1 MSTEFDIAIIGGGN
15 AGLTLAAQL
24 AAQDNPPST
33 VVIEP
38 QTVQQRDCS
47 WGLWALD
54 QQTEQLAH
62 STKGRWRR
70 WQLVDETRRVVHS
83 SNQYSYLSLSSADY
97 LLDRAAQ
104 LREPVS
110 LIEDSVKA
118 LHPQQ
123 SETIIETE
131 QGRYSAKTV
140 YDSRPP
146 EIGYSTLRQHFL
158 GWEITTKEP
167 IKDPDMATLMDF
179 RVDQS
184 RGLHFIYAL
193 PFSDHHLL
201 IESTLIS
208 GRMETQD
215 WYRDAIKGWLRDN
228 NIEIGEFLCEEMG
241 VIPMDTI
248 ETDPDIAASPMSS
261 ESSESSESLGPQP
274 LIATIGAASG
284 AVRRS
289 SGYAFQHIQQ
299 QISQLAAG
307 IAQGNMAVP
316 TPISSRLTAMDS
328 IFNGVLLSRPDL
340 AVSLYMDMAKALNG
354 DEFARFMLGQATT
367 GDWLRVIAAM
377 PKLPFLKE
385 TVKQSAKQVSKQLLG
400 QHKSA

>member
-1 MSTEFDIAIIGGGN
+1 MSTEIDIAIIGGGN
-15 AGLTLAAQL
+15 AGLSLAAQL

-38 QTVQQRDCS
+38 QTTQQRDCS

-54 QQTEQLAH
+54 QQAEQLSH
-62 STKGRWRR
+62 SVKGRWRR
-70 WQLVDETRRVVHS
+70 WQLIDNTSRVVHS

-97 LLDRAAQ
+97 LIDRAAQ
-104 LREPVS
+104 LRDPVS

-118 LHPQQ
+118 LHSQQ
-123 SETIIETE
+123 HKTIVETE
-131 QGRYSAKTV
+131 KGRYSAKTV

-146 EIGYSTLRQHFL
+146 KIAEDGLRQHFL
-158 GWEITTKEP
+158 GWHIHTKEP
-167 IKDPDMATLMDF
+167 IDDPDMATLMDF

-193 PFSDHHLL
+193 PFSDHHML

-208 GRMETQD
+208 AGLVPQS
-215 WYRDAIKGWLRDN
+215 WYRDAIERWLRDN
-228 NIEIGEFLCEEMG
+228 NIEVAEVICEETG
-241 VIPMDTI
+241 VIPMDTL
-248 ETDPDIAASPMSS
+248 IADSASPVSDGMAS
-261 ESSESSESLGPQP
+261 
-274 LIATIGAASG
+274 IASIGAASG

-316 TPISSRLTAMDS
+316 TPISSRLTVMDK
-328 IFNGVLLSRPDL
+328 IFNGVLLSRPEL
-340 AVSLYMDMAKALNG
+340 AVSLYMRMAQALNG
-354 DEFARFMLGQATT
+354 DQFARFMLGQATAN
-367 GDWLRVIAAM
+367 DWLRVIAAM
-377 PKLPFLKE
+377 PKIPFLLE
-385 TVKQSAKQVSKQLLG
+385 TLKQGGKQISKRLLR
-400 QHKSA
+400 QSKSA

>member
-15 AGLTLAAQL
+15 AGLTLAAKL

-38 QTVQQRDCS
+38 KTVQQRDCS
-47 WGLWALD
+47 WSLWALD
-54 QQTEQLAH
+54 PQAEQLTH

-70 WQLVDETRRVVHS
+70 WQMIDETSAIVHS

-97 LLDRAAQ
+97 LLDCAAQ
-104 LREPVS
+104 LREPIH
-110 LIEDSVKA
+110 LIEDSVRT

-123 SETIIETE
+123 QQTIIETE
-131 QGRYSAKTV
+131 KGSYSAKTV

-146 EIGYSTLRQHFL
+146 KIGYSTLRQHFL
-158 GWEITTKEP
+158 GWQIATKKP

-228 NIEIGEFLCEEMG
+228 NIEIEEFICEEMG
-241 VIPMDTI
+241 VIPMDTLAT
-248 ETDPDIAASPMSS
+248 ESDVTAAGKAS
-261 ESSESSESLGPQP
+261 EPTEPKP

-328 IFNGVLLSRPDL
+328 IFNGVLVSRPDL
-340 AVSLYMDMAKALNG
+340 AVSLYMDMARALNG
-354 DEFARFMLGQATT
+354 DQFARFMLGQATAN
-367 GDWLRVIAAM
+367 DWLRVITAM
-377 PKLPFLKE
+377 PKGPFLK
-385 TVKQSAKQVSKQLLG
+385 QVLKQLVG
-400 QHKSA
+400 QYKSV

>member
-1 MSTEFDIAIIGGGN
+1 VSTDVDIAIIGGGN
-15 AGLTLAAQL
+15 AGLTLAAKL
-24 AAQDNPPST
+24 AAQENPPTT

-38 QTVQQRDCS
+38 KSATQRDCS
-47 WGLWALD
+47 WALWALD
-54 QQTEQLAH
+54 QQADQLAH

-70 WQLVDETRRVVHS
+70 WQLIDETSRVVHS
-83 SNQYSYLSLSSADY
+83 SNKYNYLSLSSADY
-97 LLDRAAQ
+97 LLDCAAQ

-110 LIEDSVKA
+110 MIEDSVIN
-118 LHPQQ
+118 LHRQQ
-123 SETIIETE
+123 KQTIIET
-131 QGRYSAKTV
+131 GKGSFSAESV

-146 EIGYSTLRQHFL
+146 KVAYSSLRQHFL
-158 GWEITTKEP
+158 GWQILTKEP

-228 NIEIGEFLCEEMG
+228 NIEIAEIIVEEMG
-241 VIPMDTI
+241 VIPMGTV
-248 ETDPDIAASPMSS
+248 ESDPSTSS
-261 ESSESSESLGPQP
+261 EPEP

-299 QISQLAAG
+299 QIGQLAAG

-316 TPISSRLTAMDS
+316 TPISSHLTAMDT

-340 AVSLYMDMAKALNG
+340 AVSLYMDMAGALNG
-354 DEFARFMLGQATT
+354 DQFARFMLGQATAN
-367 GDWLRVIAAM
+367 DWLRVIAAM
-377 PKLPFLKE
+377 PKGPFIKQV
-385 TVKQSAKQVSKQLLG
+385 VKQAAKQLSQKL
-400 QHKSA
+400 SRA

>member
-1 MSTEFDIAIIGGGN
+1 MSSEFDIAIIGGGN

-24 AAQDNPPST
+24 ASQDSPPST

-38 QTVQQRDCS
+38 QTPEQRDCS

-70 WQLVDETRRVVHS
+70 WQLIDHNSRIIHS
-83 SNQYSYLSLSSADY
+83 SNQYSYLSLSSAAY
-97 LLDRAAQ
+97 LADCEAQ

-110 LIEDSVKA
+110 VMRESVTA
-118 LHPQQ
+118 LH
-123 SETIIETE
+123 SEHQHTMVETD
-131 QGRYSAKTV
+131 QGQISAKTV

-146 EIGYSTLRQHFL
+146 KLIDNGLCQHFL
-158 GWEITTKEP
+158 GWHIHTKAP
-167 IKDPDMATLMDF
+167 LKDPDIATLMDF

-193 PFSDHHLL
+193 PYSDHQLL

-208 GRMETQD
+208 TTVESQD
-215 WYRDAIKGWLRDN
+215 WYRNAIECWLRDN
-228 NIEIGEFLCEEMG
+228 NIEIAQIIGEEMG
-241 VIPMDTI
+241 VIPMDTLV
-248 ETDPDIAASPMSS
+248 S
-261 ESSESSESLGPQP
+261 ESPSSAAKNQP

-299 QISQLAAG
+299 QMSQLAAG
-307 IAQGNMAVP
+307 VALGNMAVP
-316 TPISSRLTAMDS
+316 TPLSSRLTAMDN
-328 IFNGVLLSRPDL
+328 IFNGVLISRPDL
-340 AVSLYMDMAKALNG
+340 AVSLYMRMAKALTGNQ
-354 DEFARFMLGQATT
+354 FARFMLGQATT
-367 GDWLRVIAAM
+367 SDWLRVISAM
-377 PKLPFLKE
+377 PKGPFL
-385 TVKQSAKQVSKQLLG
+385 QQLLKQLLKPSVKAVS
-400 QHKSA
+400 HA

>member
-15 AGLTLAAQL
+15 AGFTLAAQL

-38 QTVQQRDCS
+38 QTTQQRDCS

-54 QQTEQLAH
+54 QQTEQLSH
-62 STKGRWRR
+62 SVKGRWRR
-70 WQLVDETRRVVHS
+70 WQLIDNTSRVVHS

-97 LLDRAAQ
+97 LIDRAAQ

-118 LHPQQ
+118 LHSQQ
-123 SETIIETE
+123 HKTIVETE
-131 QGRYSAKTV
+131 KGRYSVKTV

-146 EIGYSTLRQHFL
+146 KIAEDGLRQHFL
-158 GWEITTKEP
+158 GWHIHTKEP
-167 IKDPDMATLMDF
+167 IDDPDMATLMDF

-193 PFSDHHLL
+193 PFSDHHML

-208 GRMETQD
+208 AELEPQS
-215 WYRDAIKGWLRDN
+215 WYRDAIERWLRDN
-228 NIEIGEFLCEEMG
+228 NIEVAEVICEEAG
-241 VIPMDTI
+241 VIPMDTLI
-248 ETDPDIAASPMSS
+248 SDSASPVSDGMAS
-261 ESSESSESLGPQP
+261 
-274 LIATIGAASG
+274 IASIGAASG

-316 TPISSRLTAMDS
+316 APISSRLTVMDK
-328 IFNGVLLSRPDL
+328 IFNGVLLSRPEL
-340 AVSLYMDMAKALNG
+340 AVSLYMRMAQALNG
-354 DEFARFMLGQATT
+354 DQFARFMLGQATAN
-367 GDWLRVIAAM
+367 DWLRVIAAM
-377 PKLPFLKE
+377 PKIPFLLE
-385 TVKQSAKQVSKQLLG
+385 TLKQGGKQISKRLLR
-400 QHKSA
+400 QSKSA

>member
-15 AGLTLAAQL
+15 AGLTLAAKL

-38 QTVQQRDCS
+38 KTVQQRDCS
-47 WGLWALD
+47 WSLWALD
-54 QQTEQLAH
+54 SQAEQLTH

-70 WQLVDETRRVVHS
+70 WQMIDETSLIVHS
-83 SNQYSYLSLSSADY
+83 SHQYNYLSLSSADY
-97 LLDRAAQ
+97 LLDCAAQ
-104 LREPVS
+104 LREPIH
-110 LIEDSVKA
+110 LIEDSVKT

-123 SETIIETE
+123 QQTNIETE
-131 QGRYSAKTV
+131 KGSYSAKTV

-146 EIGYSTLRQHFL
+146 KIGYSTLRQHFL
-158 GWEITTKEP
+158 GWQITTKKP
-167 IKDPDMATLMDF
+167 IKDPEMATLMDF

-193 PFSDHHLL
+193 PFSDNHLL

-228 NIEIGEFLCEEMG
+228 NIEIEEFICEEMG
-241 VIPMDTI
+241 VIPMDTLAT
-248 ETDPDIAASPMSS
+248 ESDITAAGKAS
-261 ESSESSESLGPQP
+261 EPTEPKP

-340 AVSLYMDMAKALNG
+340 AVSLYMDMARALNG
-354 DEFARFMLGQATT
+354 DQFARFMLGQATAN
-367 GDWLRVIAAM
+367 DWLRVIAAM
-377 PKLPFLKE
+377 PKGPFLK
-385 TVKQSAKQVSKQLLG
+385 QVLKQLVG
-400 QHKSA
+400 QHKSV

>member
-15 AGLTLAAQL
+15 AGLSLAAQL

-38 QTVQQRDCS
+38 QTTQQRDCS
-47 WGLWALD
+47 WGLWALE
-54 QQTEQLAH
+54 QQTEQLSH
-62 STKGRWRR
+62 SVKGRWRR
-70 WQLVDETRRVVHS
+70 WQLIDNTSRVVHS

-97 LLDRAAQ
+97 LIDRAAQ
-104 LREPVS
+104 LRDPVS

-118 LHPQQ
+118 LLSQQ
-123 SETIIETE
+123 HKTIIETE
-131 QGRYSAKTV
+131 KGRYSAKTV

-146 EIGYSTLRQHFL
+146 RVAEDGLRQHFL
-158 GWEITTKEP
+158 GWHIHTKEP
-167 IKDPDMATLMDF
+167 IDDPDMATLMDF

-193 PFSDHHLL
+193 PFSDHHML

-208 GRMETQD
+208 AGLVPQS
-215 WYRDAIKGWLRDN
+215 WYRDAIERWLRDN
-228 NIEIGEFLCEEMG
+228 NIEVAEVICEETG
-241 VIPMDTI
+241 VIPMDTL
-248 ETDPDIAASPMSS
+248 IADSASPVS
-261 ESSESSESLGPQP
+261 EGIATTAT
-274 LIATIGAASG
+274 IATIGAASG

-316 TPISSRLTAMDS
+316 TPISSRLTVMDK
-328 IFNGVLLSRPDL
+328 IFNGVLLSRPEL
-340 AVSLYMDMAKALNG
+340 AVSLYMRMAQALNG
-354 DEFARFMLGQATT
+354 DQFARFMLGQATAN
-367 GDWLRVIAAM
+367 DWLRVIAAM
-377 PKLPFLKE
+377 PKIPFLLE
-385 TVKQSAKQVSKQLLG
+385 TLKQGGKQISKRLLR
-400 QHKSA
+400 QSKSV

>member
-1 MSTEFDIAIIGGGN
+1 MSSDFDIAIIGGGN
-15 AGLTLAAQL
+15 AGLTLAAKL
-24 AAQDNPPST
+24 AAQENPPTT

-38 QTVQQRDCS
+38 KSAAQRDCS
-47 WGLWALD
+47 WALWALD
-54 QQTEQLAH
+54 QQAEQLAH

-70 WQLVDETRRVVHS
+70 WQLIDETSRVVHS
-83 SNQYSYLSLSSADY
+83 SNQYNYLSLSSADY
-97 LLDRAAQ
+97 LLDCAAQ

-110 LIEDSVKA
+110 MIEDSVIN
-118 LHPQQ
+118 LHRQQ
-123 SETIIETE
+123 KQTIIET
-131 QGRYSAKTV
+131 GKGSFSAESV

-146 EIGYSTLRQHFL
+146 KVAYSSLRQHFL
-158 GWEITTKEP
+158 GWQILTKEP

-215 WYRDAIKGWLRDN
+215 WYRDAIKGWLREN
-228 NIEIGEFLCEEMG
+228 NIEIAEIIGEEMG
-241 VIPMDTI
+241 VIPMGTV
-248 ETDPDIAASPMSS
+248 ESDPSTSS
-261 ESSESSESLGPQP
+261 ELEP

-316 TPISSRLTAMDS
+316 TPISSHLTAMDA

-340 AVSLYMDMAKALNG
+340 AVSLYMNMANALNG
-354 DEFARFMLGQATT
+354 DQFARFMLGQATAN
-367 GDWLRVIAAM
+367 DWLRVIAAM
-377 PKLPFLKE
+377 PKGPFIKQV
-385 TVKQSAKQVSKQLLG
+385 VKQAAKQLSQKL
-400 QHKSA
+400 SRA

>member
-1 MSTEFDIAIIGGGN
+1 VSTEFDIAIIGGGN

-24 AAQDNPPST
+24 AAHDNPPST

-47 WGLWALD
+47 WALWALD
-54 QQTEQLAH
+54 QQAEQLTH
-62 STKGRWRR
+62 SIKGRWRR
-70 WQLVDETRRVVHS
+70 WQLVDETSRVVHS
-83 SNQYSYLSLSSADY
+83 GNQFSYLSLSSADY
-97 LLDRAAQ
+97 LLDCAAQ

-123 SETIIETE
+123 HETIIETE

-146 EIGYSTLRQHFL
+146 KIAYCDLRQHFL
-158 GWEITTKEP
+158 GWQVTTKEP
-167 IKDPDMATLMDF
+167 IKDPDIATLMDF

-208 GRMETQD
+208 GRVETQD

-228 NIEIGEFLCEEMG
+228 HIEIDEFICEEMG
-241 VIPMDTI
+241 VIPMDTLR
-248 ETDPDIAASPMSS
+248 TKADPAASPT
-261 ESSESSESLGPQP
+261 SLEPKP

-307 IAQGNMAVP
+307 IAQGHMLVP
-316 TPISSRLTAMDS
+316 TPISSSLTAMDS
-328 IFNGVLLSRPDL
+328 IFNGVLQSRPDL
-340 AVSLYMDMAKALNG
+340 AVSLYMDMANALNG
-354 DEFARFMLGQATT
+354 DQFARFMLGQATAS
-367 GDWLRVIAAM
+367 DWLRVIAAM
-377 PKLPFLKE
+377 PKGPFLKE
-385 TVKQSAKQVSKQLLG
+385 TVKQGVKKSVKHISRQLLRQQKNG
-400 QHKSA
+400 

>member
-1 MSTEFDIAIIGGGN
+1 MSTDVDIAIIGGGN
-15 AGLTLAAQL
+15 AGLTLAAKL
-24 AAQDNPPST
+24 AAQENPPTT

-38 QTVQQRDCS
+38 KSATQRDCS
-47 WGLWALD
+47 WALWALD
-54 QQTEQLAH
+54 QQADQLAH

-70 WQLVDETRRVVHS
+70 WQLIDETSRVVHS
-83 SNQYSYLSLSSADY
+83 SNQYNYLSLSSADY
-97 LLDRAAQ
+97 LLGCAAQ
-104 LREPVS
+104 LKDPVK
-110 LIEDSVKA
+110 LVEDSVKV
-118 LHPQQ
+118 LHPEQQ
-123 SETIIETE
+123 HTNIETDK
-131 QGRYSAKTV
+131 GSYRAKTV

-146 EIGYSTLRQHFL
+146 NIAEEGLRQHFL
-158 GWEITTKEP
+158 GWHIHTKEP

-208 GRMETQD
+208 VAVQPQS
-215 WYRDAIKGWLRDN
+215 WYRNAIECWLREN
-228 NIEIGEFLCEEMG
+228 NIEVAEIISEEMG
-241 VIPMDTI
+241 VIPMDI
-248 ETDPDIAASPMSS
+248 LIPDASTVTS
-261 ESSESSESLGPQP
+261 EQP

-299 QISQLAAG
+299 QIGQLAAG

-316 TPISSRLTAMDS
+316 TPVSSRLTTMDS

-340 AVSLYMDMAKALNG
+340 AVSLYMRMARALNG
-354 DEFARFMLGQATT
+354 DQFSRFMLGQATAN
-367 GDWLRVIAAM
+367 DWLRVIAAM
-377 PKLPFLKE
+377 PKGPFIKQA
-385 TVKQSAKQVSKQLLG
+385 VKQAAKQLSQKL
-400 QHKSA
+400 SRA

>member
-1 MSTEFDIAIIGGGN
+1 MSSDFDIAIIGGGN
-15 AGLTLAAQL
+15 AGLTLAAKL
-24 AAQDNPPST
+24 AAQENPPTT

-38 QTVQQRDCS
+38 KSAAQRDCS
-47 WGLWALD
+47 WALWALD
-54 QQTEQLAH
+54 QQAEQLAH

-70 WQLVDETRRVVHS
+70 WQLIDETSRVVHS
-83 SNQYSYLSLSSADY
+83 SNQYNYLSLSSADY
-97 LLDRAAQ
+97 LLDCAAQ

-110 LIEDSVKA
+110 MIEDSVIN
-118 LHPQQ
+118 LHRQQ
-123 SETIIETE
+123 KQTIIET
-131 QGRYSAKTV
+131 GKGSFSAESV

-146 EIGYSTLRQHFL
+146 KVAYSSLRQHFL
-158 GWEITTKEP
+158 GWQILTKEP

-228 NIEIGEFLCEEMG
+228 NIEIAEIIGEEMG
-241 VIPMDTI
+241 VIPMGTV
-248 ETDPDIAASPMSS
+248 ESDPSTSS
-261 ESSESSESLGPQP
+261 ELEP

-316 TPISSRLTAMDS
+316 TPISSHLTAMDA

-340 AVSLYMDMAKALNG
+340 AVSLYMNMANALNG
-354 DEFARFMLGQATT
+354 DQFARFMLGQATAN
-367 GDWLRVIAAM
+367 DWLRVIAAM
-377 PKLPFLKE
+377 PKGPFIKQA
-385 TVKQSAKQVSKQLLG
+385 VKQAAKQLSQKL
-400 QHKSA
+400 SRA

>member
-1 MSTEFDIAIIGGGN
+1 MSSDFDIAIIGGGN
-15 AGLTLAAQL
+15 AGLTLAAKL
-24 AAQDNPPST
+24 AAQENPPTT

-38 QTVQQRDCS
+38 KSAAQRDCS
-47 WGLWALD
+47 WALWALD
-54 QQTEQLAH
+54 QQAEQLAH

-70 WQLVDETRRVVHS
+70 WQLIDETSRVVHS
-83 SNQYSYLSLSSADY
+83 SNQYNYLSLSSADY
-97 LLDRAAQ
+97 LLDCAAQ

-110 LIEDSVKA
+110 MIEDSVIN
-118 LHPQQ
+118 LHRQQ
-123 SETIIETE
+123 KQTIIET
-131 QGRYSAKTV
+131 GKGSFSAESV

-146 EIGYSTLRQHFL
+146 KVAYSSLRQHFL
-158 GWEITTKEP
+158 GWQILTKEP

-215 WYRDAIKGWLRDN
+215 WYRDAIKGWLREN
-228 NIEIGEFLCEEMG
+228 NIEIAEIIGEEMG
-241 VIPMDTI
+241 VIPMDTLAT
-248 ETDPDIAASPMSS
+248 ESDAATAS
-261 ESSESSESLGPQP
+261 EPSEPSEPGP

-289 SGYAFQHIQQ
+289 SGYAFQHIQL

-316 TPISSRLTAMDS
+316 TPISSHLTAMDA

-340 AVSLYMDMAKALNG
+340 AVSLYMNMASALNG
-354 DEFARFMLGQATT
+354 DQFARFMLGQATAN
-367 GDWLRVIAAM
+367 DWLRVIAAM
-377 PKLPFLKE
+377 PKGPFIKQV
-385 TVKQSAKQVSKQLLG
+385 VKQAAKQLSQKL
-400 QHKSA
+400 SRA

>member
-24 AAQDNPPST
+24 AAHDNPPST

-38 QTVQQRDCS
+38 QPMRQRDCS
-47 WGLWALD
+47 WALWALD
-54 QQTEQLAH
+54 QQSDQLTH
-62 STKGRWRR
+62 SIKGRWRR
-70 WQLVDETRRVVHS
+70 WQLIDETSRVVHS
-83 SNQYSYLSLSSADY
+83 SNQFSYLSLSSADY
-97 LLDRAAQ
+97 LVDCAAQ

-123 SETIIETE
+123 HETIIETE
-131 QGRYSAKTV
+131 QSRYSAKTV

-146 EIGYSTLRQHFL
+146 KVAYGDLRQHFL
-158 GWEITTKEP
+158 GWQVTTKEP
-167 IKDPDMATLMDF
+167 IKEPDIATLMDF

-208 GRMETQD
+208 GRIETQD

-228 NIEIGEFLCEEMG
+228 NIEIDEFICEEVG
-241 VIPMDTI
+241 VIPMDTLRS
-248 ETDPDIAASPMSS
+248 ETHPAASPTSP
-261 ESSESSESLGPQP
+261 EPKP

-307 IAQGNMAVP
+307 IAQGHMLVP
-316 TPISSRLTAMDS
+316 SPISSYLTAMDS
-328 IFNGVLLSRPDL
+328 IFNGVLQSRPDL
-340 AVSLYMDMAKALNG
+340 AVSLYMKMAHALNG
-354 DEFARFMLGQATT
+354 DQFARFMLGQATAS
-367 GDWLRVIAAM
+367 DWLRVIAAM
-377 PKLPFLKE
+377 PKGPFVKE
-385 TVKQSAKQVSKQLLG
+385 TLKQAVKKSVKRISKQLLR
-400 QHKSA
+400 QQKNV

>member
-1 MSTEFDIAIIGGGN
+1 MSSDFDIAIIGGGN
-15 AGLTLAAQL
+15 AGLTLAAKL

-38 QTVQQRDCS
+38 KSAAQRDCS
-47 WGLWALD
+47 WALWALD
-54 QQTEQLAH
+54 QQAEQLAH

-70 WQLVDETRRVVHS
+70 WQLIDETSRVVHS
-83 SNQYSYLSLSSADY
+83 SNQYNYLSLSSADY
-97 LLDRAAQ
+97 LLDCAAQ

-110 LIEDSVKA
+110 MIEDSVIN
-118 LHPQQ
+118 LHRQQ
-123 SETIIETE
+123 KQTIIET
-131 QGRYSAKTV
+131 GKGSFSAESV

-146 EIGYSTLRQHFL
+146 KVAYSSLRQHFL
-158 GWEITTKEP
+158 GWQILTKEP
-167 IKDPDMATLMDF
+167 INDPDMATLMDF

-208 GRMETQD
+208 GRMETLD

-228 NIEIGEFLCEEMG
+228 NIEIAEIIGEEMG
-241 VIPMDTI
+241 VIPMGTV
-248 ETDPDIAASPMSS
+248 ESDPSTSS
-261 ESSESSESLGPQP
+261 ELEP

-307 IAQGNMAVP
+307 IAHGNMTVP
-316 TPISSRLTAMDS
+316 TPISSHLTAMDA

-340 AVSLYMDMAKALNG
+340 AVSLYINMANALNG
-354 DEFARFMLGQATT
+354 DQFARFMLGQATAN
-367 GDWLRVIAAM
+367 DWLRVIAAM
-377 PKLPFLKE
+377 PKGPFIKQV
-385 TVKQSAKQVSKQLLG
+385 VKQAAKQLSQKL
-400 QHKSA
+400 SRA

>member
-38 QTVQQRDCS
+38 QTTQQRDCS

-54 QQTEQLAH
+54 QQAEQLSH
-62 STKGRWRR
+62 SVKGRWRR
-70 WQLVDETRRVVHS
+70 WQLIDDTSRVVHS

-97 LLDRAAQ
+97 LIDRAAQ

-118 LHPQQ
+118 LHSQQ
-123 SETIIETE
+123 HKTIIETE
-131 QGRYSAKTV
+131 KGRYSAKTV

-146 EIGYSTLRQHFL
+146 KIAEDGLRQHFL
-158 GWEITTKEP
+158 GWHIHTKEP
-167 IKDPDMATLMDF
+167 IDDPDMATLMDF

-193 PFSDHHLL
+193 PFSDHHML

-208 GRMETQD
+208 AGLVPQS
-215 WYRDAIKGWLRDN
+215 WYRDAIERWLRDN
-228 NIEIGEFLCEEMG
+228 NIEVAEVICEETG
-241 VIPMDTI
+241 VIPMDTL
-248 ETDPDIAASPMSS
+248 IADSASPVSDGMAS
-261 ESSESSESLGPQP
+261 
-274 LIATIGAASG
+274 IASIGAASG

-316 TPISSRLTAMDS
+316 TPISSRLKAMDK
-328 IFNGVLLSRPDL
+328 IFNGVLLSQPEL
-340 AVSLYMDMAKALNG
+340 AVSLYMRMAQALNG
-354 DEFARFMLGQATT
+354 DQFARFMLGQATAN
-367 GDWLRVIAAM
+367 DWLRVIAAM
-377 PKLPFLKE
+377 PKIPFLLE
-385 TVKQSAKQVSKQLLG
+385 TLKQGGKQISKRLLR
-400 QHKSA
+400 QSKSA

>member
-15 AGLTLAAQL
+15 AGLTLAARL

-38 QTVQQRDCS
+38 QTEQQRDCS
-47 WGLWALD
+47 WGLWALE
-54 QQTEQLAH
+54 QQAEQLSH

-70 WQLVDETRRVVHS
+70 WQLIDNTSRVVHS

-104 LREPVS
+104 LRDPVS

-118 LHPQQ
+118 LHSQQ
-123 SETIIETE
+123 HKTIIETE
-131 QGRYSAKTV
+131 KGRYSAKTV

-146 EIGYSTLRQHFL
+146 KIAEDGLRQHFL
-158 GWEITTKEP
+158 GWHIHTKEP
-167 IKDPDMATLMDF
+167 INDPDMATLMDF

-193 PFSDHHLL
+193 PFSDHHML

-208 GRMETQD
+208 AGLVPQS
-215 WYRDAIKGWLRDN
+215 WYRDAIERWLRDN
-228 NIEIGEFLCEEMG
+228 NIEVAEVICVETG
-241 VIPMDTI
+241 VIPMDTL
-248 ETDPDIAASPMSS
+248 IADSASPVSDGMAS
-261 ESSESSESLGPQP
+261 
-274 LIATIGAASG
+274 IASIGAASG

-316 TPISSRLTAMDS
+316 TPISSRLTAMDK
-328 IFNGVLLSRPDL
+328 IFNGVLLSRPEL
-340 AVSLYMDMAKALNG
+340 AVSLYMRMAQALNG
-354 DEFARFMLGQATT
+354 DQFARFMLGQATAN
-367 GDWLRVIAAM
+367 DWLRVIAAM
-377 PKLPFLKE
+377 PKIPFLLE
-385 TVKQSAKQVSKQLLG
+385 TLKQGGKQISKRLLR
-400 QHKSA
+400 QSKSA

>member
-38 QTVQQRDCS
+38 QTEQQRDCS

-54 QQTEQLAH
+54 QQAEQLSH

-70 WQLVDETRRVVHS
+70 WQLIDNTSRVVHS

-97 LLDRAAQ
+97 LIDRAAQ

-118 LHPQQ
+118 LHSQQ
-123 SETIIETE
+123 HKTIIETE
-131 QGRYSAKTV
+131 KGRYSAKTV

-146 EIGYSTLRQHFL
+146 KIAEDGLRQHFL
-158 GWEITTKEP
+158 GWHIHTKEP
-167 IKDPDMATLMDF
+167 IDDPDMATLMDF

-193 PFSDHHLL
+193 PFSDHHML

-208 GRMETQD
+208 AELEPQT
-215 WYRDAIKGWLRDN
+215 WYRDAIERWLRDN
-228 NIEIGEFLCEEMG
+228 NIEVAEVICEETG
-241 VIPMDTI
+241 VIPMDTL
-248 ETDPDIAASPMSS
+248 IADSASPVSDGMAS
-261 ESSESSESLGPQP
+261 
-274 LIATIGAASG
+274 IASIGAASG

-316 TPISSRLTAMDS
+316 TPISSRLTVMDK
-328 IFNGVLLSRPDL
+328 IFNGVLLSRPEL
-340 AVSLYMDMAKALNG
+340 AVSLYMRMAQALNG
-354 DEFARFMLGQATT
+354 DQFARFMLGQATAN
-367 GDWLRVIAAM
+367 DWLRVIAAM
-377 PKLPFLKE
+377 PKIPFLLE
-385 TVKQSAKQVSKQLLG
+385 TLKQGGKQISKRLLR
-400 QHKSA
+400 QSKSA

>member
-1 MSTEFDIAIIGGGN
+1 MSNEFDIAIIGAGN

-38 QTVQQRDCS
+38 QTVKQRDCS
-47 WGLWALD
+47 WALWALD
-54 QQTEQLAH
+54 PQAKQLAH
-62 STKGRWRR
+62 STKGCWRR
-70 WQLVDETRRVVHS
+70 WQMIDDTSRVVHS

-97 LLDRAAQ
+97 LLDCAAQ
-104 LREPVS
+104 LRKPVT

-123 SETIIETE
+123 HETIIETE
-131 QGRYSAKTV
+131 QDRFSAKTV

-146 EIGYSTLRQHFL
+146 KIAKDGLRQHFL
-158 GWEITTKEP
+158 GWQIYTKEP

-184 RGLHFIYAL
+184 KGLHFVYAL
-193 PFSDHHLL
+193 PFSDHHML

-208 GRMETQD
+208 AQVQPQA
-215 WYRDAIKGWLRDN
+215 WYRNAIECWLRDN
-228 NIEIGEFLCEEMG
+228 NIEATEVICEEAG
-241 VIPMDTI
+241 VIPMDTLAT
-248 ETDPDIAASPMSS
+248 EPDTATTS
-261 ESSESSESLGPQP
+261 EPSEPLESGP
-274 LIATIGAASG
+274 LIATIGVASG

-316 TPISSRLTAMDS
+316 KPISSRLTAMDEV
-328 IFNGVLLSRPDL
+328 FNGVLRSRPDL
-340 AVSLYMDMAKALNG
+340 AVSLYMDMARALNG
-354 DEFARFMLGQATT
+354 DQFARFMLGQATAN
-367 GDWLRVIAAM
+367 DWLRVIAAM
-377 PKLPFLKE
+377 PKGPFI
-385 TVKQSAKQVSKQLLG
+385 KQVAKQVAKQVTKQLSQRLP
-400 QHKSA
+400 HA

>member
-15 AGLTLAAQL
+15 AGLSLAAQL

-38 QTVQQRDCS
+38 QTTQQRDCS

-54 QQTEQLAH
+54 QQAEQLSH
-62 STKGRWRR
+62 SVKGRWRR
-70 WQLVDETRRVVHS
+70 WQLIDNTSRVVHS

-97 LLDRAAQ
+97 LIDRAAQ
-104 LREPVS
+104 LRDPVS

-118 LHPQQ
+118 LHSQQ
-123 SETIIETE
+123 HKTIIDTE
-131 QGRYSAKTV
+131 KGRYSAKTV

-146 EIGYSTLRQHFL
+146 KIAEDGLRQHFL
-158 GWEITTKEP
+158 GWHIHTKEP
-167 IKDPDMATLMDF
+167 INDPDMATLMDF
-179 RVDQS
+179 RADQS

-193 PFSDHHLL
+193 PFSDHHML

-208 GRMETQD
+208 AGLVPQC
-215 WYRDAIKGWLRDN
+215 WYRVVIERWLRDN
-228 NIEIGEFLCEEMG
+228 NIEVAEVICEETG
-241 VIPMDTI
+241 VIPMDTL
-248 ETDPDIAASPMSS
+248 IADSASPVSDGMAS
-261 ESSESSESLGPQP
+261 
-274 LIATIGAASG
+274 IASIGAASG

-316 TPISSRLTAMDS
+316 TPISSRLTVMDK
-328 IFNGVLLSRPDL
+328 IFNGVLLSRPEL
-340 AVSLYMDMAKALNG
+340 AVSLYMRMAQALNG
-354 DEFARFMLGQATT
+354 DQFARFMLGQATAN
-367 GDWLRVIAAM
+367 DWLRVITAM
-377 PKLPFLKE
+377 PKIPFLLE
-385 TVKQSAKQVSKQLLG
+385 TLKQGGKQISKRLLR
-400 QHKSA
+400 QSKSA